1 MTNQML
7 AFNSSHI
14 VYYLRI
20 GPQDS
25 AQQHFST
32 FVVQILA
39 PSLQCNHILE
49 FTQRAH
55 PRKILALQC
64 LYSQGHIQVLIPVGL
79 ADGEPVVHVLA
90 VGAGVGELLE
100 ALEALERFLAG
111 VQALV
116 LRQVVL
122 VLERLRAH
130 LALVWPL
137 TCK

>member
-1 MTNQML
+1 MENT
-7 AFNSSHI
+7 S
-14 VYYLRI
+14 
-20 GPQDS
+20 
-25 AQQHFST
+25 
-32 FVVQILA
+32 
-39 PSLQCNHILE
+39 
-49 FTQRAH
+49 FTVPNRGTV
-55 PRKILALQC
+55 KLVFK
-64 LYSQGHIQVLIPVGL
+64 YSQGHIQVLIPVGL